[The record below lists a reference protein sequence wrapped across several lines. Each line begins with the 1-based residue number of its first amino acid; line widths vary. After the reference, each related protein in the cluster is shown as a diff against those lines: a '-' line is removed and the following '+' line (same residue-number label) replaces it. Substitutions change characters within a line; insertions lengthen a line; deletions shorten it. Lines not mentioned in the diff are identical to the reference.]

1 MRFRTLLTVLL
12 LPAVL
17 GACASKPV
25 EPLKFTV
32 NGFSISVPP
41 KDEWVLI
48 QQTPERVVLGKP
60 GDFTGETL
68 TVQLQ
73 AVKLPGQPGEA
84 LVREVRNSERQSLDP
99 KRFRIL
105 SQDVKLHQ
113 SGSLACVM
121 SRMEVEDRGASGPTG
136 PVISLV
142 IESMTVTCPD
152 PARPTQ
158 GVSLAYIHQSYPE
171 DKGRQFVDK
180 GTPILNSLVLSE
192 TH

>member
-1 MRFRTLLTVLL
+1 MRLLIILTALL

-25 EPLKFTV
+25 EPLKFSV
-32 NGFSISVPP
+32 KGFSISVPP
-41 KDEWVLI
+41 KDEWALI
-48 QQTPERVVLGKP
+48 QQTPERVMLGKP

-73 AVKLPGQPGEA
+73 AVKLPGLSEEA

-105 SQDVKLHQ
+105 HQDVKPYL
-113 SGSLACVM
+113 SGSLACVL

-152 PARPTQ
+152 PARPAQ

-171 DKGRQFVDK
+171 DKGKQFVDK
-180 GTPILNSLVLSE
+180 GMPILNSLVLGE